1 MKTSIAKTVIGACV
15 IGIGYK
21 KIRDKK
27 KTCYQSSE
35 VNLYDDG
42 DFIDIEVII
51 TDRREF

>member
-1 MKTSIAKTVIGACV
+1 MKTSIAKKVIGACV

-21 KIRDKK
+21 KMYDKK
-27 KTCYQSSE
+27 KAHYQPSE

-42 DFIDIEVII
+42 DFIDIEVVI